1 MTDQKS
7 RKRLMKWFRSILIA
21 CGIFFTLC
29 ILLAFTTLPFWMY
42 YGLGTYGATYR
53 FKPATIVLLGG
64 GGMPSEQNLMRCY
77 TASSLAIKYPESRV
91 IIALTKDSAD
101 KLYGSD
107 VWQMKQELV
116 QRGIDSSRIIL
127 ETTGKNTHEQVRNI
141 VEVLSGKNEPVL
153 IVTSP
158 EHMYR
163 SLGAFRKAGATIVGG
178 EAAFEKALSA
188 DLKTGAKKSG
198 ANKKSPDSELQ
209 LRYQFW
215 NHLKYQV
222 MCYREYV
229 AIAYYKIRGWI

>member
-1 MTDQKS
+1 MTEHAS
-7 RKRLMKWFRSILIA
+7 RKRLLMWFRATLIA
-21 CGIFFTLC
+21 GGFFFASC

-42 YGLGTYGATYR
+42 YGLGTSGATYR
-53 FKPATIVLLGG
+53 FIPSTIILLGG
-64 GGMPSEQNLMRCY
+64 GGMPSEQNLMRCF
-77 TASSLAIKYPESRV
+77 TASSLALKYPESRI

-107 VWQMKQELV
+107 VWLMKQELV
-116 QRGIDSSRIIL
+116 QRGIDSTRIVL
-127 ETTGKNTHEQVRNI
+127 ETTGKNTHEQARNI
-141 VEVLSGKNEPVL
+141 VTVLSGKSEPVL
-153 IVTSP
+153 VVTSP

-163 SLGAFRKAGATIVGG
+163 SLRAFRKAGATQVGG

-188 DLKTGAKKSG
+188 DLKTGSKKSG
-198 ANKKSPDSELQ
+198 PDKRSPDSELQ

-222 MCYREYV
+222 SCYREYV